1 VRAVGAFHIIGHTA
15 NGRLVDRRALCALAA
30 SAVLLAFGGCGG
42 GGAAPPEPDAKDRL
56 EKLYNLYRAYA
67 EKNNK
72 PPPSE
77 QALRDFAAKLTPEE
91 RSARLIGDDLEGI
104 FTSPRDNEK
113 FVIKYNVRPEPAVN
127 RAVAW
132 ESKGENGMRWVALT
146 MGYVVEYD
154 EQQLKEYT
162 K

>member
-1 VRAVGAFHIIGHTA
+1 MAIEGAATVFARRFLPLALLGLLIA
-15 NGRLVDRRALCALAA
+15 N
-30 SAVLLAFGGCGG
+30 SGCNS
-42 GGAAPPEPDAKDRL
+42 GAAPPKPDAQDRL
-56 EKLYNLYRAYA
+56 SKLFNLSRAYA
-67 EKNNK
+67 DKNQK

-77 QALRDFAAKLTPEE
+77 QALREFAAKLTPEE
-91 RSARLIGDDLEGI
+91 RSARLIGDDLESI
-104 FTSPRDNEK
+104 FVSPRDSEK
-113 FVIKYNVRPEPAVN
+113 FMVKYNVRPDPAVN

-154 EQQLKEYT
+154 EEQLKQYT